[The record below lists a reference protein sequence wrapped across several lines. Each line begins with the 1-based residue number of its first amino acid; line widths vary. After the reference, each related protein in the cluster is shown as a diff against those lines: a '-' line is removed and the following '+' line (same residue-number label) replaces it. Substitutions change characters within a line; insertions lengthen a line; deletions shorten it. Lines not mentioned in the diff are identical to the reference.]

1 MNLVQILHSREM
13 QILHPLE
20 GHILHLG
27 RAESKIFRLANMQKL
42 PSGLKESF
50 ALRPTCIKFIL
61 AKMQNLHVGVL
72 IIYGCIM
79 FGLPSKI
86 VT

>member
-27 RAESKIFRLANMQKL
+27 RAECKIFRLANMQKL

-61 AKMQNLHVGVL
+61 AYMQILHVGVL
-72 IIYGCIM
+72 LILDWIN
-79 FGLPSKI
+79 F
-86 VT
+86 V

>member
-13 QILHPLE
+13 QILHLLE
-20 GHILHLG
+20 GHILHPG
-27 RAESKIFRLANMQKL
+27 RAECKIFRLANMQKL

-61 AKMQNLHVGVL
+61 AYMQILHVGVL
-72 IIYGCIM
+72 LILDWIN
-79 FGLPSKI
+79 F
-86 VT
+86 V